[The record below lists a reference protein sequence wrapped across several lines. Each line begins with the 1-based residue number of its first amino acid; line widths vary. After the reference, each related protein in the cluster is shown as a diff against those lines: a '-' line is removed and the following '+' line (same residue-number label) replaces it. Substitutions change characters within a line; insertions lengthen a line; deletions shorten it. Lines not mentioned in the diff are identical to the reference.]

1 MNSYMSLNDSNEED
15 YVHMVSREKR
25 LRFRDPAL
33 NFFVRDVVRAV
44 HFYTDLLGFTETFR
58 TPKDGIPVHVEMRL
72 GQFLLAVTSVDAAL
86 ADHGLVLN
94 PGPQS
99 AELIVW
105 TDDTDEAYVALVE
118 KGVVSL
124 SAPHD
129 FRQSHRVAWVADP
142 EGNPIH
148 IEGPLRRK
156 E

>member
-1 MNSYMSLNDSNEED
+1 MASSG
-15 YVHMVSREKR
+15 KQ
-25 LRFRDPAL
+25 LRFYDPAV
-33 NFFVRDVVRAV
+33 NFFVRDVARTV

-72 GQFLLAVTSVDAAL
+72 GQFMLAITSIDAAL

-99 AELIVW
+99 AELVVW
-105 TDDTDEAYVALVE
+105 TDDTDEAYAALVE
-118 KGVVSL
+118 QGAVSL

-129 FRQSHRVAWVADP
+129 FRQTHRVGWVADP

-148 IEGPLRRK
+148 ISGPSRGK

>member
-1 MNSYMSLNDSNEED
+1 MSSFMSLNDSNEKDE
-15 YVHMVSREKR
+15 VHMASSEKR
-25 LRFRDPAL
+25 LRFHNPAF
-33 NFFVRDVVRAV
+33 NFYVRDVVRAV

-58 TPKDGIPVHVEMRL
+58 TPKDGLPVHVEMRL
-72 GQFLLAVTSVDAAL
+72 GQFMLAVTSIDAAL

-94 PGPQS
+94 PGPPS

-105 TDDTDEAYVALVE
+105 TEDTDEAYAALVE
-118 KGVVSL
+118 KGAVSL

-129 FRQSHRVAWVADP
+129 FLQSHRVAWVADP

-148 IEGPLRRK
+148 IEDPSRRK